1 VVSQVILSFVLPVPL
16 ITLLLFTGSR
26 SVMGNSANSRAVSA
40 LAVGGTAI
48 VLSLNVL
55 LLVRLALPQ

>member
-1 VVSQVILSFVLPVPL
+1 
-16 ITLLLFTGSR
+16 
-26 SVMGNSANSRAVSA
+26 VMGRSANSRTVSA
-40 LAVGGTAI
+40 LAIGGTAI